1 LHPSD
6 KFGQKN
12 KGKPAACFGKFL
24 TSQKHLSFEALET
37 FGVLVIFITEGPFS
51 HLRNKTQ
58 EIAYGAPKKFFFED
72 LKLGLDAIN

>member
-58 EIAYGAPKKFFFED
+58 EIAYGAQKSFF
-72 LKLGLDAIN
+72 LKI